1 MITHAAAKVLT
12 VKMVLQENKVTLT
25 VQDDG
30 TGFDVDANSKDKHFG
45 LLGMRERVQ
54 IINGDLTI
62 KSQPG
67 NGTMVRL
74 TVTTEKQR

>member
-1 MITHAAAKVLT
+1 VITHAAAKALT
-12 VKMVLQENKVTLT
+12 VKLILQEKTVTLI

-30 TGFDVDANSKDKHFG
+30 AGFDVRANSKDKHFG

-54 IINGDLTI
+54 IINGEMTI

-67 NGTMVRL
+67 NGTTVRL
-74 TVTTEKQR
+74 TTMAEKQR